1 MIAILYPLKM
11 EKNLSEAYSAI
22 YESSLSSG
30 SSDGNYHDVGG
41 GDYRSKDQIVR
52 MNNDPKGTKK
62 YGKRMMKNVGNVLT
76 DLKVP
81 TVRKQGESL
90 EPEMDMVEGAM
101 SADKYTHNTGGFTV
115 SQKEADEAAERL
127 RKKHKDRKT
136 IHGKVKKMNNSYEPE
151 GEVID
156 EMRFNDGKEGTA
168 KRKEA
173 LRKKRGLTKDQ
184 MDKHPQFKTEGKYRR
199 EWEAL
204 KLIETENYR
213 EQFDIWLESIAEEG
227 YDIERWSDYELIDT
241 FINENDLWDSR
252 DAIDEAL
259 LSEADKKG
267 KGSGKK
273 DACYHK
279 VKASASVWPS
289 AYASGRLVQ
298 CRKKG
303 ASNYGNS
310 TKKEGFSDWRD
321 DLQVITE
328 KDKPYGAGSEEAKK
342 KGASSYTRGERI
354 YNRGREYA
362 QYRYKNNPG
371 SGVGQNERSA
381 YNLSRT
387 FQGGNR
393 NRDLSTQGGPQTGG
407 NQSSPHSLGGFVT
420 PRAQSKS
427 YSGTKDNPGKGNPIK
442 KKSPMGDTGS
452 HQKIADKKR
461 TTKKDG
467 KTPLKNPVF
476 KYNPDQ
482 RANIGDEGRV
492 KRKDPKKNPLHQKN
506 TGVVKN
512 PEKQTRKEKV
522 KAAMSKE
529 EYAAWLAAP
538 TLVEKYLIEQE
549 AMKPKVKNFGK
560 QFSIPLPN
568 IKSLG
573 PLNPRNFKINAVGP
587 EKDGGITKGNPI
599 KGTINRL
606 GYTDQGKNNPV
617 IKNVEKAKKV
627 IPSAISKVDKLNKMA
642 DKLPGKVKTG
652 AKIALAGGAAVLG
665 AKALMDRNKKKREER
680 KIRREV
686 RKQMAYAHHEP
697 EGEMIDEKVGGKGT
711 LVRQGIKLFGKKGG
725 RQVQKGQ
732 AVALAAGQGAK
743 DAAKQPNKDKM
754 VGSGTGEKIGSVV
767 GTVGGSLAGGLLDGP
782 VSPVG
787 DIVGGIAGGAL
798 GGKIGRQFDKIAQKP
813 KPKPIVTSTSIKNA
827 KMVPPTKK
835 KESAM
840 GLARR

>member
-11 EKNLSEAYSAI
+11 EKNLSEAYSTI

-62 YGKRMMKNVGNVLT
+62 YGRRMMKNVGKVLT

-184 MDKHPQFKTEGKYRR
+184 MDKHPQFKTEGKYRK

-354 YNRGREYA
+354 YNRSREYA
-362 QYRYKNNPG
+362 QHRYKNNPG
-371 SGVGQNERSA
+371 SGVGQNERA
-381 YNLSRT
+381 GYNLART
-387 FQGGNR
+387 LQGANR
-393 NRDLSTQGGPQTGG
+393 NKDLSTQGGPQTGG

-420 PRAQSKS
+420 PRAQTKS

-452 HQKIADKKR
+452 HQRKADTKR

-482 RANIGDEGRV
+482 RANIGDEGRS

-512 PEKQTRKEKV
+512 PEKQSRKEKV

-725 RQVQKGQ
+725 RKVQQGQ
-732 AVALAAGQGAK
+732 AAALAAGQGAK

-767 GTVGGSLAGGLLDGP
+767 GTVGGSLAGGVLDGP
-782 VSPVG
+782 LPIG
-787 DIVGGIAGGAL
+787 DIAGGIAGGAL

>member
-11 EKNLSEAYSAI
+11 EKNLSEAYSTI

-62 YGKRMMKNVGNVLT
+62 YGRRMMKNVGKVLT

-184 MDKHPQFKTEGKYRR
+184 MDKHPQFKTEGKYRK

-354 YNRGREYA
+354 YNRSREYA
-362 QYRYKNNPG
+362 QHRYKNNPG
-371 SGVGQNERSA
+371 SGVGQNERA
-381 YNLSRT
+381 GYNLART
-387 FQGGNR
+387 LQGANR
-393 NRDLSTQGGPQTGG
+393 NKDLSTQGGPQTGG

-420 PRAQSKS
+420 PRAQTKS

-452 HQKIADKKR
+452 HQKKADTKR

-482 RANIGDEGRV
+482 RANIGDEGRS

-512 PEKQTRKEKV
+512 PEKQSRKEKV

-725 RQVQKGQ
+725 RKVQQGQ
-732 AVALAAGQGAK
+732 AAALAAGQGAK

-767 GTVGGSLAGGLLDGP
+767 GTVGGSLAGGVLDGP
-782 VSPVG
+782 LPIG
-787 DIVGGIAGGAL
+787 DIAGGIAGGAL

>member
-1 MIAILYPLKM
+1 MIAILYPFKM
-11 EKNLSEAYSAI
+11 DKNLSEAYSII
-22 YESSLSSG
+22 YESSVSSG
-30 SSDGNYHDVGG
+30 SSGGHYSDGGDGVFRSKEDVG
-41 GDYRSKDQIVR
+41 RKF
-52 MNNDPKGTKK
+52 NKNFPPK
-62 YGKRMMKNVGNVLT
+62 KN
-76 DLKVP
+76 
-81 TVRKQGESL
+81 
-90 EPEMDMVEGAM
+90 
-101 SADKYTHNTGGFTV
+101 
-115 SQKEADEAAERL
+115 
-127 RKKHKDRKT
+127 
-136 IHGKVKKMNNSYEPE
+136 GKVDVRTRKAINTSARDFGIQGPTTVKNSYEPE
-151 GEVID
+151 GEIVEGKQPLPKTKMYRQAGNKSRKALSKGLDTKEGSKLQDQSSKIVSTISSDD
-156 EMRFNDGKEGTA
+156 ERKRFNKMETKKSELYNDTTGKF
-168 KRKEA
+168 R
-173 LRKKRGLTKDQ
+173 Q
-184 MDKHPQFKTEGKYRR
+184 

-204 KLIETENYR
+204 KLIETENHR
-213 EQFDIWLESIAEEG
+213 EKFDTWLEGIAEEG
-227 YDIERWSDYELIDT
+227 YDIDRWTDKELVDT

-252 DAIDEAL
+252 ESVETAL
-259 LSEADKKG
+259 FESDKKG

-354 YNRGREYA
+354 YNRSREYA
-362 QYRYKNNPG
+362 QHRYKNNPG
-371 SGVGQNERSA
+371 SGVGQNERA
-381 YNLSRT
+381 GYNLART
-387 FQGGNR
+387 LQGANR
-393 NRDLSTQGGPQTGG
+393 NKDLSTQGGPQTGG

-452 HQKIADKKR
+452 HQKKADTKR

-482 RANIGDEGRV
+482 RANIGDEGRS

-512 PEKQTRKEKV
+512 PEKQSRKEKV

-725 RQVQKGQ
+725 RKVQQGQ
-732 AVALAAGQGAK
+732 AAALAAGQGAK

-767 GTVGGSLAGGLLDGP
+767 GTVGGSLAGGVLDGP
-782 VSPVG
+782 LPIG
-787 DIVGGIAGGAL
+787 DIAGGIAGGAL

-813 KPKPIVTSTSIKNA
+813 KPKPTVTSTSIKTA

>member
-11 EKNLSEAYSAI
+11 TKNLYEVYSAI
-22 YESSLSSG
+22 YEISAEKALAASKAR
-30 SSDGNYHDVGG
+30 DVQAG
-41 GDYRSKDQIVR
+41 KL
-52 MNNDPKGTKK
+52 KG
-62 YGKRMMKNVGNVLT
+62 
-76 DLKVP
+76 
-81 TVRKQGESL
+81 
-90 EPEMDMVEGAM
+90 PE
-101 SADKYTHNTGGFTV
+101 NT
-115 SQKEADEAAERL
+115 E
-127 RKKHKDRKT
+127 
-136 IHGKVKKMNNSYEPE
+136 
-151 GEVID
+151 
-156 EMRFNDGKEGTA
+156 
-168 KRKEA
+168 KRKE
-173 LRKKRGLTKDQ
+173 LRDKASQNYNRAVEKRKAGFVQNTATPQGPVSKKGMSEGTKDMKKFLDDKAKKLTKEKDNQKPEYKNNPAFGDPSHHSNAKSKNEAYDNRYSDNTGKESKEKLKKLEKKRGMKLKG
-184 MDKHPQFKTEGKYRR
+184 HPQFTRDDVGKFRK

-213 EQFDIWLESIAEEG
+213 EQFDKWLDGIVEEG
-227 YDIERWSDYELIDT
+227 YDIERWSDEELVDT
-241 FINENDLWDSR
+241 FINENNLWASREAVDS
-252 DAIDEAL
+252 AL
-259 LSEADKKG
+259 LESDKKG

-362 QYRYKNNPG
+362 QHRYKNNPG

-767 GTVGGSLAGGLLDGP
+767 GTVGGSLAGGVLDGP
-782 VSPVG
+782 VLPIG
-787 DIVGGIAGGAL
+787 DIAGGIVGGKI
-798 GGKIGRQFDKIAQKP
+798 GGKIGRQFDKIGQKP
-813 KPKPIVTSTSIKNA
+813 KPKPIVTTTSIKNA